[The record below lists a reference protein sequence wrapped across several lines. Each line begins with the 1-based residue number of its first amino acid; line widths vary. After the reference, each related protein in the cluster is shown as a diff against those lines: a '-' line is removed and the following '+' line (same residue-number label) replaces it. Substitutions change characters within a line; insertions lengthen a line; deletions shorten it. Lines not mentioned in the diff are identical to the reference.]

1 MHKKVDP
8 FRTNVTVYFNTI
20 KKMGMGKNWLRNT
33 NHMLKK
39 TLNAVRTLIQPIP
52 IWEITLMQ
60 KILFVGNEQ
69 ESSEIKFQTF

>member
-1 MHKKVDP
+1 
-8 FRTNVTVYFNTI
+8 
-20 KKMGMGKNWLRNT
+20 MGMGKNWLRNT

-39 TLNAVRTLIQPIP
+39 TLNAVRTLTLIQPIP

-69 ESSEIKFQTF
+69 ESSEIKFQAF

>member
-1 MHKKVDP
+1 
-8 FRTNVTVYFNTI
+8 
-20 KKMGMGKNWLRNT
+20 MGKNWLRNT